1 MIYFLTIYS
10 AVAALSLTDFI
21 PKWRKW
27 GAFLCILLLSMLAGW
42 RTMGGKDFFIY
53 QDIYYGLG
61 LNYFSSEMGYAFINN
76 IFSAIGFS
84 FNGFLFFYSLV
95 SIALLVLFLEKHSLY
110 PKFSLLIYMGC
121 YFFFYNMVLNRQMFC
136 MSLAL
141 WIIYWWDKN
150 KLYALLCLFIGMSFH
165 QSLFALLP
173 FLLAYE
179 GLRHTKG
186 KICWVT
192 FFILFGVGCIFISP
206 MQAVSWLGTIPGI
219 SFVPARVLGYLEK
232 SNASYTLDTTEY
244 IKLLV
249 VLPVLFFFFKK
260 IIREQTMRIW
270 LFMYFCGVIF
280 LLWTRNVEIL
290 FRVFAYLDLSLLVLI
305 PFCIK
310 SLSSSFLPKQR
321 NIFLLGIYILTG
333 LLAIGAILYRTAH
346 FGNGV
351 FWSYQFY
358 FLI

>member
-141 WIIYWWDKN
+141 WTIYWWDKN
-150 KLYALLCLFIGMSFH
+150 NFYSLLCLLIGMSFH

-173 FLLAYE
+173 FLLVYE
-179 GLRHTKG
+179 VLRHTRGTK
-186 KICWVT
+186 CWVA
-192 FFILFGVGCIFISP
+192 FFFVFIAATVFISP
-206 MQAVSWLGTIPGI
+206 EKSVSIIGDIPGL
-219 SFVPARVLGYLEK
+219 SFVSGRLLNYMEHN
-232 SNASYTLDTTEY
+232 SEFYTLDVMEY
-244 IKLLV
+244 VKLLF
-249 VLPVLFFFFKK
+249 VLPVLFFFLKK
-260 IIREQTMRIW
+260 LIREKTMHIW

-280 LLWTRNVEIL
+280 LLWTRNIEIL
-290 FRVFAYLDLSLLVLI
+290 FRIFAYLDLSLLVLL

-310 SLSSSFLPKQR
+310 LFTASFLPKQR
-321 NIFLLGIYILTG
+321 TLLLLGIYMLTG

-346 FGNGV
+346 FEHGI
-351 FWSYQFY
+351 FWSYYFY
-358 FLI
+358 FLA